1 MEAGDGTMALKKAL
15 VDYKCQFNIHN
26 LMNRAEAAVKMQ
38 GFVVSKLKKKKLGA
52 GTEVKLK

>member
-26 LMNRAEAAVKMQ
+26 LMNRAEAAVKM
-38 GFVVSKLKKKKLGA
+38 
-52 GTEVKLK
+52 